1 MTIGE
6 KLLEA
11 RKRRGMSQ
19 ESLAAAIGTSK
30 QNIYKYEKGIITNI
44 PLDKLEA
51 LAAILEPDPAELLG
65 WRGDDVQTST
75 TPAGI
80 SDDALRF
87 ALWGGDAEQITQ
99 EQLDE
104 VKRFAAFVR
113 ERDKK

>member
-1 MTIGE
+1 MQDFGKMIRERRLALGLT
-6 KLLEA
+6 LEQVGDFCGVGKSTV
-11 RKRRGMSQ
+11 RKW
-19 ESLAAAIGTSK
+19 E
-30 QNIYKYEKGIITNI
+30 NGIIQNMRR
-44 PLDKLEA
+44 DKIA
-51 LAAILEPDPAELLG
+51 MLATILQMDPVDLI
-65 WRGDDVQTST
+65 GDDVQTST

-104 VKRFAAFVR
+104 VKRFAQFVR

>member
-1 MTIGE
+1 MQDFGKMIRERRLALGLT
-6 KLLEA
+6 LEQVGDFCGVGKSTV
-11 RKRRGMSQ
+11 RKW
-19 ESLAAAIGTSK
+19 E
-30 QNIYKYEKGIITNI
+30 NGIIQNMRR
-44 PLDKLEA
+44 DKIA
-51 LAAILEPDPAELLG
+51 MLAAILQMDPVDLI
-65 WRGDDVQTST
+65 GDDVQTSN

-104 VKRFAAFVR
+104 VKRFAQFVR

>member
-1 MTIGE
+1 MQDFGKMIRERRLALGLT
-6 KLLEA
+6 LEQVGDFCGVGKSTV
-11 RKRRGMSQ
+11 RKW
-19 ESLAAAIGTSK
+19 E
-30 QNIYKYEKGIITNI
+30 NGIIQNMRR
-44 PLDKLEA
+44 DKIA
-51 LAAILEPDPAELLG
+51 MLAAILQMDPVDLI
-65 WRGDDVQTST
+65 GDDVQTST

>member
-1 MTIGE
+1 MQDFGKMIRERRLALGLT
-6 KLLEA
+6 LEQVGDFCGVGKSTV
-11 RKRRGMSQ
+11 RKW
-19 ESLAAAIGTSK
+19 E
-30 QNIYKYEKGIITNI
+30 NGIIQNMRR
-44 PLDKLEA
+44 DKIA
-51 LAAILEPDPAELLG
+51 MLATILQMDPVDLI
-65 WRGDDVQTST
+65 GDDVQTST
-75 TPAGI
+75 APAGI